1 MATKTLPEVPTLPIE
16 RVAGRS
22 PLSRRLHNAPYYGVL
37 VLWSALTILIFVW
50 VVLSSF
56 KSNVEVFGSP
66 WSLPAAPIDSI
77 SHNYGT
83 AWSTSHLGLY
93 FTNSVIVSIASVV
106 LVVFISAPAA
116 YALSRID
123 FPGKG
128 VVTYYFL
135 AGLGLPL
142 QLVLI
147 PLYVLLNQLH
157 ILDTLQGLI
166 MAYIGV
172 SIPFTILLLTG
183 FFRTLPTELEEA
195 GAIDGASEFKI
206 FWRIMM
212 PLAGP
217 GMFTAGI
224 FNFVSIWNE
233 FLLALLIVNSDHH
246 RTVPIGVL
254 NIRYSMQYTSDWS
267 ALFAAVVIVIIP
279 TFIVYLILSERIMA
293 GLTLGSGK

>member
-1 MATKTLPEVPTLPIE
+1 MATKTVDEVPTLPSDVIAA
-16 RVAGRS
+16 RA
-22 PLSRRLHNAPYYGVL
+22 SRWYQLRNSPYYGVL
-37 VLWSALTILIFVW
+37 ILWSLLTILIFVW
-50 VVLSSF
+50 VALSSL
-56 KSNVEVFGSP
+56 KTNVEVFGSP
-66 WSLPAAPIDSI
+66 WAFPATPLDAAKQ
-77 SHNYGT
+77 NYST
-83 AWSTSHLGLY
+83 AWNASHLGMY
-93 FTNSVIVSIASVV
+93 FFNSVIVSVASVI

-116 YALSRID
+116 YALSRIR
-123 FPGKG
+123 FPGNTII
-128 VVTYYFL
+128 TYYFI

-142 QLVLI
+142 QLILI

-157 ILDTLQGLI
+157 VLDSLQGLI

-195 GAIDGASEFKI
+195 GAIDGASEFLI
-206 FWRIMM
+206 FWRVMM

-217 GMFTAGI
+217 GLFTAGI

-233 FLLALLIVNSDHH
+233 FLLALLLINSDAH
-246 RTVPIGVL
+246 RTVPIGIL

-267 ALFAAVVIVIIP
+267 ALFAAIVIVIVP
-279 TFIVYLILSERIMA
+279 SFIIYLLLSERIMS

>member
-1 MATKTLPEVPTLPIE
+1 MATETVPEVPTLPIG

-77 SHNYGT
+77 SHNYAT